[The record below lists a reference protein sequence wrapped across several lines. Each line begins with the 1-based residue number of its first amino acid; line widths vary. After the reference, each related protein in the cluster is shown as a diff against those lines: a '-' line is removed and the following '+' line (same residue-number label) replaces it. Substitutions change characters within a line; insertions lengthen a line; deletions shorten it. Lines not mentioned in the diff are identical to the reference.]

1 LGISYPG
8 FYATYSLLSNHPAL
22 KAVSPQACISDF
34 FFDDFHHNGAY
45 LLSYWK
51 VTPLFGPQKTR
62 TTEDWFKFADV
73 GTKDDYQFFLN
84 AGPLSNLDKYYG
96 KDNEFWQQ
104 LKDHSSYDDDF
115 GRTWNFTAFKEH
127 QASGD
132 DSRRLV

>member
-1 LGISYPG
+1 
-8 FYATYSLLSNHPAL
+8 L

-96 KDNEFWQQ
+96 DNEFWQQ

-115 GRTWNFTAFKEH
+115 GRTWNFTHLKNI
-127 QASGD
+127 ASGD